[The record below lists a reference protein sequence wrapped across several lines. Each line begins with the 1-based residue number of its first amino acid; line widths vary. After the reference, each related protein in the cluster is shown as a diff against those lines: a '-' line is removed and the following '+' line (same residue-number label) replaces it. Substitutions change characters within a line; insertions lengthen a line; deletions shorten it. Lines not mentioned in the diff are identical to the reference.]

1 MIARVATWFDDEDP
15 KEIKRW
21 AIAAA
26 IVVVIHVVVLC
37 PYIYFYH
44 PEEIGDDATPISLD
58 LSPSD
63 DTVDQAEIAPTPDQ
77 PPPPPEVEQP
87 PPPPPPPPQPSPA
100 VVEAPPP
107 LPPPPQ
113 VVEEQQA
120 QRARTKGGAPRV
132 APTWATA
139 VSRRLEQ
146 FKRYPAKARDR
157 SEIGVVLLSFTVD
170 RTGHVLSH
178 EIVQGSGYPELDA
191 EASAMIERA
200 QPLPP
205 FPDSMTEPQ
214 LDLTVPVRFSL
225 EH

>member
-1 MIARVATWFDDEDP
+1 MIARVSTWFEDDDP
-15 KEIKRW
+15 NAIRRW

-44 PEEIGDDATPISLD
+44 PEDIGDDATPISID

-63 DTVDQAEIAPTPDQ
+63 DTVDQTEIMPTPDQ
-77 PPPPPEVEQP
+77 PPPPQEVVQ
-87 PPPPPPPPQPSPA
+87 PPPPPPPPQPSP
-100 VVEAPPP
+100 VVIEAPQPP
-107 LPPPPQ
+107 PPPPPQ
-113 VVEEQQA
+113 VVEEQQP
-120 QRARTKGGAPRV
+120 QRARTKGGAPHV

-139 VSRRLEQ
+139 LSRRLEQ
-146 FKRYPAKARDR
+146 VKRYPNKARDHD
-157 SEIGVVLLSFTVD
+157 EVGVVHLSFTVD

-178 EIVQGSGYPELDA
+178 QIAQTSGYPELDA

-205 FPDSMTEPQ
+205 FTDSMPEPQ
-214 LDLTVPVRFSL
+214 LDFTIPIRFSL